1 MGNLSEL
8 LAAQARSIHDTAHEL
23 DRLAQGSDS
32 FRLRVA
38 PGALTTSRRVASRL
52 FPTRGVRLN
61 VKETALVFCENQFG
75 HIDGKTAA
83 GLIRHSEKYT
93 IVGVIDSSLT
103 GKDAGEELG
112 LSNAGIPIF
121 ADLADA
127 LGKLPATPDCYIYGK
142 APLEAC
148 ISADERLLVLEAME
162 SGMDIINGLHQFF
175 SDDPEFAEM
184 ATRKGVTITDI
195 RKPPSLEDLHVFTG
209 RISEVNIPVI
219 AMLGTDC
226 ACGKR
231 TTAVE
236 LNKALNE
243 IGIKSVLVA
252 TGQSSMMQGARY
264 GVPID
269 ALISQFV
276 VGEIENAVVEAFE
289 NEHPDI
295 ILVEGQ
301 GAAGHPA
308 FMSSLGILK
317 GSKPDGVIIQ
327 HPPARKFRCDFPQ
340 LPMPSIESEIKLI
353 ESISTAKV
361 VAIALSHEDMT
372 EIGVLRAIKQYE
384 ELFHLPT
391 TDVLSYGCQK
401 LVRALVEHFPTL
413 TKGLKRDIPQRP
425 HVKIGGLAAIAS
437 VPVLPI
443 T

>member
-1 MGNLSEL
+1 MK
-8 LAAQARSIHDTAHEL
+8 R
-23 DRLAQGSDS
+23 
-32 FRLRVA
+32 
-38 PGALTTSRRVASRL
+38 
-52 FPTRGVRLN
+52 
-61 VKETALVFCENQFG
+61 TALVYCESQFG

-83 GLIRHSEKYT
+83 GLVRHSEMYT
-93 IVGVIDSSLT
+93 IVGVIDRTLA

-112 LSNAGIPIF
+112 MKHAGIPIF

-127 LGKLPATPDCYIYGK
+127 LAALPATPDCYIYGK
-142 APLEAC
+142 APLEASV
-148 ISADERLLVLEAME
+148 SADERLLILEAME

-175 SDDPEFAEM
+175 SDDPEFAQT
-184 ATRKGVTITDI
+184 AARTGVTITDI
-195 RKPPSLEDLHVFTG
+195 RKPPKLEDLHVFTG

-236 LNKALNE
+236 LNKALNG

-276 VGEIENAVVEAFE
+276 VGEIEHAVVEAFE
-289 NEHPDI
+289 NERPDI

-317 GSKPDGVIIQ
+317 GSRPDGVIIQ

-372 EIGVLRAIKQYE
+372 EIDVLRAIRQYE
-384 ELFHLPT
+384 DLFHLPT
-391 TDVLSYGCQK
+391 TDVLGYGCQK
-401 LVRALVEHFPTL
+401 LVQALVDHFPTL
-413 TKGLKRDIPQRP
+413 SKKLKRDMPQSARSGMRGSAFE
-425 HVKIGGLAAIAS
+425 KM
-437 VPVLPI
+437 PVLPI